1 MVQIELYSYLNLES
15 TKTPSYFLKENLWLY
30 SYLNLEST
38 KTELSRR
45 TSPPSLYSYLNLE
58 STKTLM
64 VYNLFYSL
72 LYSYLNLE
80 STKTTS
86 WICYG
91 ISLLYSYLNLE
102 STKTSNSSILVFV
115 AQNHYKVLILTRQYY
130 SSKYFNN
137 IGLTGS
143 IRNLIFIL
151 YWYKLFNILNATW
164 SSIDKLIWRMSE
176 LNK

>member
-1 MVQIELYSYLNLES
+1 MLYSYLNLES
-15 TKTPSYFLKENLWLY
+15 TKTGDVEEAEREALY

-38 KTELSRR
+38 KTWLVKMDLKLK
-45 TSPPSLYSYLNLE
+45 LYSYLNLE
-58 STKTLM
+58 STKT
-64 VYNLFYSL
+64 VYTLIY
-72 LYSYLNLE
+72 
-80 STKTTS
+80 TKF
-86 WICYG
+86 G
-91 ISLLYSYLNLE
+91 LYSYLNLE

-151 YWYKLFNILNATW
+151 Y
-164 SSIDKLIWRMSE
+164 
-176 LNK
+176 

>member
-1 MVQIELYSYLNLES
+1 MLYSYLNLESTKTVSEMQVLDVLLYSYLNLES
-15 TKTPSYFLKENLWLY
+15 TKTPSGSYRAFHLLY

-38 KTELSRR
+38 KTI
-45 TSPPSLYSYLNLE
+45 LN
-58 STKTLM
+58 S
-64 VYNLFYSL
+64 VIFCRL

-80 STKTTS
+80 STKTTYTIHS
-86 WICYG
+86 YN
-91 ISLLYSYLNLE
+91 LRLYSYLNLE

-115 AQNHYKVLILTRQYY
+115 AQNHYKVLDLTRQYY

-143 IRNLIFIL
+143 IRNFIFIS
-151 YWYKLFNILNATW
+151 YWYKLFNILNATR